1 VPSEAR
7 DADESSASARGR
19 VVTPQ
24 RGAGARV
31 AGRRF
36 VLHDGLYFCTTRQT
50 FLDVGSTVI
59 RILIVDGHLVVR
71 DALATVLGAVRGLLI
86 VGKAA
91 SIRQTVPL
99 LEHTV
104 PDLLLAD
111 LCLQDGSGIELARM
125 LRRSCSKTR
134 ALIMAGFRDEFYAAE
149 ALAAGVSGYVLKAQ
163 PTSDLLAA
171 IETVSRG
178 ETYVSP
184 TIAASLRPTLRLDSD
199 DNPLGRLS
207 RRECEIFRRV
217 VVGASTK
224 EISASLFIS
233 VKTVD
238 THRTNINRKLGVRS
252 TAGLIRFAVAHGISI
267 APSGTREGADDAVAL
282 AVDREGHQPG
292 AREGLPRGGGLADPA
307 AQAQKV

>member
-178 ETYVSP
+178 ETMF
-184 TIAASLRPTLRLDSD
+184 LRPSPPASA
-199 DNPLGRLS
+199 PLFAS
-207 RRECEIFRRV
+207 RAMTTRSADFRVANARSSGVWWLARAPRRYRRV
-217 VVGASTK
+217 SSSVSRQSTPIAPTSIAS
-224 EISASLFIS
+224 SAS
-233 VKTVD
+233 
-238 THRTNINRKLGVRS
+238 
-252 TAGLIRFAVAHGISI
+252 
-267 APSGTREGADDAVAL
+267 
-282 AVDREGHQPG
+282 DRP
-292 AREGLPRGGGLADPA
+292 P
-307 AQAQKV
+307 V